1 LIFKRATKK
10 NSKLRLGL
18 IGPAGS
24 GKTYTALT
32 VAKHLGGR
40 VALVDSENGSASKYA
55 NLFDFDVLE
64 LQSFSPTDFVNAIKA
79 AEQAG
84 YDVLIIDSL
93 SHAWSGKQNSAL
105 ELVDRAAARSKS
117 GNSFAAWREVTPL
130 HNKMVDAIVGANLHV
145 IATLRSK
152 TEYVIEE
159 NERGKKVPRKV
170 GMAPIQRDGLEYE
183 FDVVGDMDWENR
195 LIVTK
200 TRCPEL
206 AGAVMHQPGKDFVDV
221 LKAWL
226 DEGSEPEQEPPKRTE
241 PVAPIPESN
250 AKSSPP
256 PAAVPTGPLYHSQFL
271 DECAEIAGMAPRED
285 IKRWVCD
292 LTKTTKNYTDIP
304 EDALRRLMDGGV
316 KIKPSAALASFNA
329 FVARVARAAS

>member
-1 LIFKRATKK
+1 LVFKRATKK
-10 NSKLRLGL
+10 ESKLRLGL

-32 VAKHLGGR
+32 VAKYFGGR
-40 VALVDSENGSASKYA
+40 VAVIDSEHGSASKYA
-55 NLFDFDVLE
+55 DLFDFDVLE
-64 LQSFSPTDFVNAIKA
+64 LKSFSPTDYVNAIRA

-84 YDVLIIDSL
+84 YDILIIDSL
-93 SHAWSGKQNSAL
+93 THAWSGKNGAL
-105 ELVDRAAARSKS
+105 ELVDKATARLKS

-130 HNKMVDAIVGANLHV
+130 HNQMVDAIIASKLHV

-152 TEYVIEE
+152 TEYVMEE
-159 NERGKKVPRKV
+159 DSRGRKVPRKI

-206 AGAVMHQPGKDFVDV
+206 AGAVVNKPGKEFAYT

-226 DEGSEPEQEPPKRTE
+226 GNDEATDCSSPPEPPKQTNT
-241 PVAPIPESN
+241 APSKKDQTIHEQFIGDCLAIGMGPEM
-250 AKSSPP
+250 
-256 PAAVPTGPLYHSQFL
+256 V
-271 DECAEIAGMAPRED
+271 
-285 IKRWVCD
+285 IKAWVCN
-292 LTKTTKNYTDIP
+292 LMKVEEFKDIAEDYLLRLLNDGIRP
-304 EDALRRLMDGGV
+304 RPQDALKNFNDYRNNELR
-316 KIKPSAALASFNA
+316 AS
-329 FVARVARAAS
+329 

>member
-1 LIFKRATKK
+1 MIFKRATKK
-10 NSKLRLGL
+10 DSKLRLGL

-105 ELVDRAAARSKS
+105 ELVDGAAARSKS

-130 HNKMVDAIVGANLHV
+130 HNQMVDAMVGTNLHV

-206 AGAVMHQPGKDFVDV
+206 AGAVMHQPGKEFADV

-226 DEGSEPEQEPPKRTE
+226 GEGGEPEQEPPQIR
-241 PVAPIPESN
+241 PVAPTPESN
-250 AKSSPP
+250 VKISPP
-256 PAAVPTGPLYHSQFL
+256 LAASQSFHEHFL
-271 DECAEIAGMAPRED
+271 DECQRIASMSPRD
-285 IKRWVCD
+285 DVRGWACD
-292 LTKTTKNYTDIP
+292 LTRTEKYDDIP
-304 EDALRRLMDGGV
+304 EEYLMRLLDNGV
-316 KIKPSAALASFNA
+316 RIKPDAALASF
-329 FVARVARAAS
+329 RAHQSRASKAS

>member
-256 PAAVPTGPLYHSQFL
+256 PAPSQSFHEHFL
-271 DECAEIAGMAPRED
+271 DECQRIASMSPRD
-285 IKRWVCD
+285 DVRGWACD
-292 LTKTTKNYTDIP
+292 LTRTEKYDDIP
-304 EDALRRLMDGGV
+304 EEYLMRLLDGGV
-316 KIKPSAALASFNA
+316 RIKPDAALASF
-329 FVARVARAAS
+329 RAHQSRASKAS